1 MRKRWK
7 PLLSLILIV
16 WVVFAGFTLIE
27 FGGKYIGKSYFESE
41 EFGYGIDEFMQN
53 IGPMLLNPIDPEEL
67 KSKLTVSQEEI
78 EEHRTRYGTLS
89 DQIANLRLQY
99 EDRIAEAKA
108 NNAEDLL
115 KTLTDERDTKIA
127 DITKNFESDEHIKT
141 KILAEKEKLVDEY
154 MQRIK
159 SQKTLMLSN
168 YSYISFKLTDIE
180 SGKTFTI
187 GNVNESAVYKQ
198 KFTSASPFITS
209 SIEENIS
216 NSIWSDNYGFG
227 EVVMEPT
234 MSYSDGSS
242 IVNLEHRYTGILTIS
257 KAAWLTNYNN
267 VEAYDHFK
275 RNQIIYISIW
285 LSSLIAIILLF
296 TKFKPKLA
304 DYLVENPIK
313 AKLWSWP
320 IDVQVVLV
328 MVTFGLFLVC
338 LTLAYEQIEN
348 NYNTFRTIWDL
359 VFSFAIL
366 FIVGILLLLQFVW
379 IYDRV
384 RTWDRFVEAVQQS
397 WLWRMG
403 EFIKDLFLNRSIGV
417 QSLILIVAAFLGG
430 MGLVGSAMGNG
441 TFVILSIICFVVGIP
456 AVVVFLSRMGYMNRI
471 MKNTSLMAEGRLKTE
486 IKVKGKSPFAQH
498 AQNLNEL
505 REGVAQSMNEQAKSE
520 RLKTE
525 LITNVSHDLRTPL
538 TSIITYTD
546 LLKNPDITEEERNQY
561 IAVLD
566 KKSERLKTLIEDL
579 FEVSK
584 MASGNIELHKQRVD
598 LSQLVK
604 QAVGE
609 HEEDLQ
615 KARLDLRMSIPDTV
629 LHAYVDGQ
637 KWWRVVDNLII
648 NVLKYSLEGT
658 RVYVTLKRNANN
670 EAELVI
676 KNVAKYE
683 LNDNV
688 EELFERFKRADT
700 SRHTDGSGLGLAIAQ
715 SIVDL
720 HGGRMNLEVDGDLFK
735 VTVIVVAV

>member
-1 MRKRWK
+1 M
-7 PLLSLILIV
+7 
-16 WVVFAGFTLIE
+16 FAGFTLIE
-27 FGGKYIGKSYFESE
+27 FGGKYIGKSYFESDD
-41 EFGYGIDEFMQN
+41 FGYSIDEFMQN

-115 KTLTDERDTKIA
+115 KTLTDERDAKIA

-154 MQRIK
+154 IQRIN
-159 SQKTLMLSN
+159 SQKTQMLSN

-198 KFTSASPFITS
+198 KFTSASPFITN
-209 SIEENIS
+209 SIEEDIS
-216 NSIWSDNYGFG
+216 NSIWSDDYGFG
-227 EVVMEPT
+227 EIVMEPT

-242 IVNLEHRYTGILTIS
+242 IVNLEHRYTGIVTIS
-257 KAAWLTNYNN
+257 KAAWLTNYDN

-275 RNQIIYISIW
+275 RNQIIYIIIW

-338 LTLAYEQIEN
+338 LTLAYEPIEYD
-348 NYNTFRTIWDL
+348 YNTFRTIWNL
-359 VFSFAIL
+359 VFFFAIL
-366 FIVGILLLLQFVW
+366 FSVGVLSLLQLVW
-379 IYDRV
+379 IYDRL
-384 RTWDRFVEAVQQS
+384 RTWNRFVEAVQQS

-403 EFIKDLFLNRSIGV
+403 EFIKDIFLNRSIGV
-417 QSLILIVAAFLGG
+417 QSVVLIAAAFFGG
-430 MGLVGSAMGNG
+430 IGLAGSTMGNG
-441 TFVILSIICFVVGIP
+441 VFVLLSISCFIVGIP
-456 AVVVFLSRMGYMNRI
+456 ALVVFLSRMGYINRI
-471 MKNTSLMAEGRLKTE
+471 MKDTSLMAEGRLKTE

-658 RVYVTLKRNANN
+658 RVYVTLKRNVNN

-720 HGGRMNLEVDGDLFK
+720 HGGRMNIEVDGDLFK
-735 VTVIVVAV
+735 VTVIVAAV